1 MNITT
6 LRQRLEKLEALGA
19 SHAAPQPLHPLTK
32 LLNVLVA
39 YHLGDAGPKDSIA
52 EATARGLGYDGPR
65 EFRAALQAQSDTTVA
80 EDRDTRWWDAMRRLF
95 ALKGATPDCD
105 GPTFGDTLAALFA
118 DMPDSLQHHPLFS
131 PEDRFPEAVYDFLL

>member
-1 MNITT
+1 MNSTS

-19 SHAAPQPLHPLTK
+19 SSAAPQPLHPLTK

-39 YHLGDAGPKDSIA
+39 YYLGGAGPNESIA

-65 EFRAALQAQSDTTVA
+65 DFKAALQAQSDTTA
-80 EDRDTRWWDAMRRLF
+80 GEDRNTRWREAMHRLF

-105 GPTFGDTLAALFA
+105 GPTFGDTLVALFT
-118 DMPDSLQHHPLFS
+118 DLPEGLHHHPFLS
-131 PEDRFPEAVYDFLL
+131 SDDWLPEAVYDFLL

>member
-1 MNITT
+1 MSVTT

-19 SHAAPQPLHPLTK
+19 SIAAPQPLHPLTK

-39 YHLGDAGPKDSIA
+39 YHLGGAGPNESIA

-65 EFRAALQAQSDTTVA
+65 DFRAALQAQSDTTAA
-80 EDRDTRWWDAMRRLF
+80 EDRDTRWRDAMHRLF

-105 GPTFGDTLAALFA
+105 GPTFGDTLVALFT
-118 DMPDSLQHHPLFS
+118 DLPERLQHHPFFS
-131 PEDRFPEAVYDFLL
+131 PADRLPEGVYDFLL